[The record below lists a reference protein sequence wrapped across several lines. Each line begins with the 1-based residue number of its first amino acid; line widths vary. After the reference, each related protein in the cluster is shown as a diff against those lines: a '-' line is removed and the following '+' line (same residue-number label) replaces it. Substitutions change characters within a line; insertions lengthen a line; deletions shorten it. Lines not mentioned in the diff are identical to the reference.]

1 MTRLVLTLACADR
14 PGIVHTVTGAILEWG
29 GNVVE
34 SAQFHDPD
42 TGRFFMRVAFEGA
55 GTRGGFEAALAPL
68 AAGFGG
74 EASVH
79 DAARRMRTLLLVSRT
94 GHCLNDLLYRARIGA
109 LPAQLVGVASNH
121 EDWRARTEAEGLPFW
136 HLPISAAT
144 KPEQEARLAA
154 LIEAERVELVVLAR
168 YMQVL
173 SDGLARS
180 LAGRV
185 VNIHH
190 AFLPSFKGARPYHRA
205 HARGVKMIG
214 ATAHYV
220 TPDLDEGPIIEQG
233 VIRVHHGMSPEQLV
247 AAGRDV
253 EASVL
258 ARAVALHA
266 ENRVLLNGER
276 TVVFG

>member
-1 MTRLVLTLACADR
+1 MTRLVLTLSCADE
-14 PGIVHTVTGAILEWG
+14 PGIVHEVTGAILRWG
-29 GNVVE
+29 GNVTE

-42 TGRFFMRVAFEGA
+42 AGRFFMRVAFD
-55 GTRGGFEAALAPL
+55 GTDTKAAFEAALAPL
-68 AAGFGG
+68 AARYAAA
-74 EASVH
+74 ASVH
-79 DAARRMRTLLLVSRT
+79 DADRRMRTLLLVSKT
-94 GHCLNDLLYRARIGA
+94 GHCLNDLLYRARIDA
-109 LPAQLVGVASNH
+109 LPVRLVGVASNH
-121 EDWRARTEAEGLPFW
+121 EDWRARVEAEGLPFW
-136 HLPISAAT
+136 HHPVDAAT
-144 KPEQEARLAA
+144 KPQQEAALAD
-154 LIEAERVELVVLAR
+154 LIARERVELVVLAR

-173 SDGLARS
+173 SDGFARQ

-185 VNIHH
+185 INIHH
-190 AFLPSFKGARPYHRA
+190 AFLPSFKGARPYTRA

-233 VIRVHHGMSPEQLV
+233 VVRVHHGMAPKELV

-253 EASVL
+253 EAQVL

-266 ENRVLLNGER
+266 ESRVLLNGER

>member
-1 MTRLVLTLACADR
+1 MTRLVLTLSSADR
-14 PGIVHTVTGAILEWG
+14 PGIVHEVSGAILGWG
-29 GNVVE
+29 GNIVE

-42 TGRFFMRVAFEGA
+42 TGRFFMRVAFEGEGAQA
-55 GTRGGFEAALAPL
+55 GFDAALAPITARY
-68 AAGFGG
+68 AA

-79 DAARRMRTLLLVSRT
+79 DAARRMRTLVLVSKT
-94 GHCLNDLLYRARIGA
+94 GHCLNDLLYRARIDA
-109 LPAQLVGVASNH
+109 LPVRLVGVASNH
-121 EDWRARTEAEGLPFW
+121 EDWRARTQAEGLPYW
-136 HLPISAAT
+136 HLPVSPEA
-144 KPEQEARLAA
+144 KPAQETRLAA
-154 LIEAERVELVVLAR
+154 LIEEEDVELVVLAR

-173 SDGLARS
+173 SDGLSRA

-185 VNIHH
+185 INIHH

-220 TPDLDEGPIIEQG
+220 TPDLDEGPIIEQD
-233 VIRVHHGMSPEQLV
+233 VVRVHHGMSPGELV
-247 AAGRDV
+247 AAGRGV
-253 EASVL
+253 EAQVL